1 MDKTKF
7 SEMLAF
13 VNDEKRFDAAFDN
26 VLEGIETGRIRAD
39 DFPIAAAPL
48 RAGGLKDNREFVARF
63 LEQAAGLTLSNEERF
78 ALDETITA
86 LPAGADLEQLYA
98 VLDNSAPLTKFTAAL
113 RKFQTSS
120 QHDQS

>member
-63 LEQAAGLTLSNEERF
+63 LEQAAGLTLSASASAAAACPGRRRS
-78 ALDETITA
+78 ARRA
-86 LPAGADLEQLYA
+86 RRRAPA
-98 VLDNSAPLTKFTAAL
+98 
-113 RKFQTSS
+113 
-120 QHDQS
+120 